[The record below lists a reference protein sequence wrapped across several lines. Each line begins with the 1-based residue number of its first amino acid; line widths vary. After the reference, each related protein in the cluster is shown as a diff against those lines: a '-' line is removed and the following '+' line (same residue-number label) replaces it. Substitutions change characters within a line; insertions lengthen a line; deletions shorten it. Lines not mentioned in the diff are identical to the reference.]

1 MKAGTGSMQSIPLT
15 HPTEARII
23 IVDPHPL
30 VREGLRM
37 SLERKHNV
45 EVVAEAGDGMAGLY
59 AAAKFPEAILLTNA
73 HLPDTSVVDLV
84 RRFQSEARQGTGVVI
99 CHLPQNPS
107 LIRQFIENC
116 AMAFIGQNAGSR
128 EYAAAIEAVLAG
140 GIFMSSNLLD
150 CLLLDRDAGRYRA
163 NPYKLTDREVEVLN
177 CLAKGFS
184 NKEVAN
190 EFDLSVRTVEAH
202 RFSIRQKTGANVL
215 SELVRIS
222 RSIESDNSG
231 PEIVS
236 MPRPFMKE
244 PPSLLEMGGMKPV
257 RNMKESSGPSA
268 SGFLQEKRDA

>member
-1 MKAGTGSMQSIPLT
+1 MKAGTGSMQAT
-15 HPTEARII
+15 QNTYTTEARII

-30 VREGLRM
+30 VREGLRL

-73 HLPDTSVVDLV
+73 SLPDTSAVDLV

-99 CHLPQNPS
+99 CHLPQNAS
-107 LIRQFIENC
+107 LIRQFVENC
-116 AMAFIGQNAGSR
+116 AKAFIGQNAGSR

-150 CLLLDRDAGRYRA
+150 CLLLDKDTGRNRI

-177 CLAKGFS
+177 CLARGFS

-190 EFDLSVRTVEAH
+190 EFELSVRTVEAH

-222 RSIESDNSG
+222 RMIESDNTAHETAAL
-231 PEIVS
+231 PEH
-236 MPRPFMKE
+236 RPFMKE
-244 PPSLLEMGGMKPV
+244 LAPPPAY
-257 RNMKESSGPSA
+257 PS
-268 SGFLQEKRDA
+268 LQEKRDA